1 MKINDSFATN
11 FVKHFFEDFLVKRF
25 GKKTKFF
32 IPKML
37 WKGIGFLVAFLE
49 SFFGILVLFTKTER
63 IGFLLLTLMHLLIL
77 LFFGP
82 FGKNRYEG
90 IYGFFI
96 LLFILFIFKKL
107 FSYFTKGWNLLCI
120 YLIFRIY
127 FSIYIVGNNANQV
140 SLFEVIVFSFHK
152 DIFVLGLVSLF
163 GILPIINKI
172 NNHTHFGEKFA
183 LKMHRYNFQKFYI
196 LVPKY
201 FSYPRK
207 LNYYLKRED
216 QTHYRFLLTFF
227 FFFKFLFFIFYN
239 KIILGK

>member
-1 MKINDSFATN
+1 M
-11 FVKHFFEDFLVKRF
+11 KRF

-96 LLFILFIFKKL
+96 LLFILFLKN
-107 FSYFTKGWNLLCI
+107 YFHILQKDG
-120 YLIFRIY
+120 IY
-127 FSIYIVGNNANQV
+127 FVFTSFLEFIF
-140 SLFEVIVFSFHK
+140 LF
-152 DIFVLGLVSLF
+152 
-163 GILPIINKI
+163 ILLEIMQI
-172 NNHTHFGEKFA
+172 
-183 LKMHRYNFQKFYI
+183 
-196 LVPKY
+196 
-201 FSYPRK
+201 
-207 LNYYLKRED
+207 
-216 QTHYRFLLTFF
+216 
-227 FFFKFLFFIFYN
+227 KFLCL
-239 KIILGK
+239 K